1 MIYVY
6 CMFIL
11 RIHSISR
18 YALYYALWF
27 LRNLTF
33 ESDSFFLKEVAVGV
47 TSRLCRLNEQ
57 YLCCK
62 N

>member
-1 MIYVY
+1 
-6 CMFIL
+6 MFIL
-11 RIHSISR
+11 IILRTYTIFQDMHCVMQ
-18 YALYYALWF
+18 F

-57 YLCCK
+57 YVGCK
-62 N
+62 K